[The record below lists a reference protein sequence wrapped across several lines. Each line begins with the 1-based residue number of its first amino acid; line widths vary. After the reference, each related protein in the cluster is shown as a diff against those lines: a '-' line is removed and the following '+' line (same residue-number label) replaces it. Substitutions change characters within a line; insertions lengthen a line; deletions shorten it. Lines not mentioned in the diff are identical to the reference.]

1 MPIIKTTLQ
10 APWQKQMSKKIAY
23 FSQITI
29 FCLICYVL
37 IATLCWFLNTKNDG
51 VVDNFAVMWSFFSR
65 DPTKDFAYEIGDKV
79 SGLEDRSLWILHQGK
94 RKVCG

>member
-1 MPIIKTTLQ
+1 
-10 APWQKQMSKKIAY
+10 MSKKNCLLFANNY
-23 FSQITI
+23 FLFNLLCVNRYSLLISQ
-29 FCLICYVL
+29 Y
-37 IATLCWFLNTKNDG
+37 KNDG
-51 VVDNFAVMWSFFSR
+51 VIDNFAVMWSFFSR